1 MCLFCIVTLAYGSSG
16 TGSVGQ
22 NAGST
27 KALGTSV
34 SEGRIEAPVGVELCC
49 CLLPTLVSPNTS
61 EIALIQEA
69 LLAVWLHQ

>member
-1 MCLFCIVTLAYGSSG
+1 MCLFYVVTLAYGSSG

-34 SEGRIEAPVGVELCC
+34 SEGRIEVPVGVEGQA
-49 CLLPTLVSPNTS
+49 PK
-61 EIALIQEA
+61 A
-69 LLAVWLHQ
+69 LLLSVAYSCFSQHI